1 MRMLL
6 VEDDRLLSQSLATSL
21 TDVGYAV
28 DSADDGESGQ
38 AFAQATAYDVILL
51 DIMLPVKDGIA
62 VCRALRRRGIAT
74 PILMLT
80 ARDAV
85 TDRICGLDSGADEYL
100 VKPFAH
106 AELLARLR
114 ALLRRVSPQKS
125 GALTVGDLTADPA
138 THTVIRSEHTLRL
151 STKEFALLEFLLHHP
166 NQVLT
171 REQIESHIWSD
182 DFISA
187 SNVVDASIRR
197 LRRQIDD
204 PFPSKLIE
212 TIYGL
217 GYRIR
222 DAQNRGRDPCARG
235 SSR

>member
-85 TDRICGLDSGADEYL
+85 TDRICGLDSGADDYL

-125 GALTVGDLTADPA
+125 GGVC
-138 THTVIRSEHTLRL
+138 
-151 STKEFALLEFLLHHP
+151 
-166 NQVLT
+166 
-171 REQIESHIWSD
+171 
-182 DFISA
+182 IS
-187 SNVVDASIRR
+187 R
-197 LRRQIDD
+197 
-204 PFPSKLIE
+204 
-212 TIYGL
+212 T
-217 GYRIR
+217 
-222 DAQNRGRDPCARG
+222 CAAG
-235 SSR
+235 VA

>member
-28 DSADDGESGQ
+28 DSAYDGESGQ
-38 AFAQATAYDVILL
+38 AFAEATAYDVILL

-62 VCRALRRRGIAT
+62 VCRALRQRRIAT

-80 ARDAV
+80 ARDAI
-85 TDRICGLDSGADEYL
+85 TDRICGLDSGADDYL

-106 AELLARLR
+106 GELLARLR

-125 GALTVGDLTADPA
+125 GALTLGDLTVDPA
-138 THTVIRSEHTLRL
+138 THTVSRGERNIRL

-171 REQIESHIWSD
+171 REQIESHIWSY

-187 SNVVDASIRR
+187 SNVVDVYIRR

-222 DAQNRGRDPCARG
+222 DPQDRGVGPCAKG
-235 SSR
+235 

>member
-28 DSADDGESGQ
+28 DSAYDGESGQ
-38 AFAQATAYDVILL
+38 AFAEATAYDVILL

-62 VCRALRRRGIAT
+62 VCRALRQRRIAT

-85 TDRICGLDSGADEYL
+85 TDRICGLDSGADDYL

-106 AELLARLR
+106 GELLARLR

-125 GALTVGDLTADPA
+125 GTLTLGDLTVDPA
-138 THTVIRSEHTLRL
+138 THAVTRGERNIRL

-171 REQIESHIWSD
+171 REQIESHIWSY

-187 SNVVDASIRR
+187 SNVVDVYIRR

-204 PFPSKLIE
+204 PLPSKLIE

-222 DAQNRGRDPCARG
+222 DPQDRGVEPCPRG
-235 SSR
+235 